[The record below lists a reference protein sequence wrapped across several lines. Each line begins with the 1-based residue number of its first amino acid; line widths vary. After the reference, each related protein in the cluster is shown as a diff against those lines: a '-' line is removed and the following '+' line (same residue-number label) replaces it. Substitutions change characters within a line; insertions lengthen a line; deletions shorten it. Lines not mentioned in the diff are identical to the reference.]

1 MKMSLSADEK
11 MIRNSVLK
19 YEDHSRVM
27 RYNQGL
33 KIRQRISEESSIMIK
48 GIGFEY
54 EKLDQMFNVYGG
66 ANMVNQWSPELGYT
80 TRNPIKQVRPQLKHE
95 VTGSDH

>member
-1 MKMSLSADEK
+1 
-11 MIRNSVLK
+11 
-19 YEDHSRVM
+19 
-27 RYNQGL
+27 
-33 KIRQRISEESSIMIK
+33 
-48 GIGFEY
+48 
-54 EKLDQMFNVYGG
+54 VYGG